1 MQRHPVLIPLSQE
14 HQRLLFVC
22 RYLKNDAAAYE
33 GFPLETNAKLAYIVK
48 VFQEIMVPHIQ
59 KEEYLFELCTGHH
72 PAIDQLI
79 QELTL
84 EHQQISRMYSAL
96 TDNNDMIAAMD
107 ILARSLEAHI
117 RKEERELFEK
127 IQTELP
133 HILES
138 IRWSSDKTL

>member
-48 VFQEIMVPHIQ
+48 VFQEVMVPHIQ
-59 KEEYLFELCTGHH
+59 KEEYLFEVCAGRN
-72 PAIDQLI
+72 PEIDNI
-79 QELTL
+79 IKELEQ

-96 TDNNDMIAAMD
+96 TENTGMIEAMD
-107 ILARSLEAHI
+107 VLARSLEAHI
-117 RKEERELFEK
+117 RKEERVFFEK
-127 IQTELP
+127 LQTELP
-133 HILES
+133 DVLDTIS
-138 IRWSSDKTL
+138 WT

>member
-48 VFQEIMVPHIQ
+48 VFQEVMVPHIQ
-59 KEEYLFELCTGHH
+59 KEEYLFEVCTGRH
-72 PAIDQLI
+72 PEIDEIIKELI
-79 QELTL
+79 Q

-96 TDNNDMIAAMD
+96 TENTDLISAMD
-107 ILARSLEAHI
+107 VLARSLEAHI
-117 RKEERELFEK
+117 RKEERVFFEK
-127 IQTELP
+127 LQTELP
-133 HILES
+133 EVLEA
-138 IRWSSDKTL
+138 INWT